1 VRFLRCPCVRAQIKI
16 AGGNEPV
23 VAQDVL
29 DVPDGATIEKQS
41 SCPGP
46 RALPGDNWAP
56 GKPRSTA
63 SGMPW
68 LRAHGVPE
76 EYVQRVIDIAI
87 LTNTALPKS
96 SPNRSG

>member
-1 VRFLRCPCVRAQIKI
+1 MFCFFFPPKM
-16 AGGNEPV
+16 
-23 VAQDVL
+23 
-29 DVPDGATIEKQS
+29 GA
-41 SCPGP
+41 
-46 RALPGDNWAP
+46 

-68 LRAHGVPE
+68 FRAYGVPE
-76 EYVQRVIDIAI
+76 EYVQRVIDTAI